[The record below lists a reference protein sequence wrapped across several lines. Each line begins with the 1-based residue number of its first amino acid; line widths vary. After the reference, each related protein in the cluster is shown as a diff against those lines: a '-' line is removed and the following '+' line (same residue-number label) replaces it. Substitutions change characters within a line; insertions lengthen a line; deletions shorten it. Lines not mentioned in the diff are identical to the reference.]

1 MGTTTWSEMYRH
13 LQKQL
18 EQKKKLGKN
27 SPEAKGERSEQ
38 ASRIHRPN
46 QGSPAVPHLNKT

>member
-27 SPEAKGERSEQ
+27 SPEVKGERSEQ